1 MPTTARKVTLPGMLM
16 AIVQSRPEFL
26 WFLDTLVRIRVPH
39 NQGSD
44 GLSVIEHRG
53 RRGHSP
59 PLHIHHTEDKLFE
72 ILAGS
77 LHFRVG
83 DHERSYVPGEILLAP
98 KGVPHSYRVDTAAGG
113 RWLTI
118 TSRGDFE
125 RFVRAA
131 SHPTP
136 HPILPEVE
144 TPLMPQRIS
153 ALSKTAL
160 EYGIEFVGA
169 PLR

>member
-1 MPTTARKVTLPGMLM
+1 M
-16 AIVQSRPEFL
+16 AGVQSPTEYL

-39 NQGSD
+39 AQGVD
-44 GLSVIEHRG
+44 GLSVLEHRAP
-53 RRGHSP
+53 RGHSP
-59 PLHIHHTEDKLFE
+59 PLHIHHTEDELFQ

-77 LHFRVG
+77 FHFKVG

-98 KGVPHSYRVDTAAGG
+98 KGVSHSYRVDTPSGG
-113 RWLTI
+113 RWITV

-131 SHPTP
+131 SRPAT
-136 HPILPEVE
+136 HPILPELD
-144 TPLMPQRIS
+144 TPLTPEGMS
-153 ALSKTAL
+153 ALSRTAR

-169 PLR
+169 SLR